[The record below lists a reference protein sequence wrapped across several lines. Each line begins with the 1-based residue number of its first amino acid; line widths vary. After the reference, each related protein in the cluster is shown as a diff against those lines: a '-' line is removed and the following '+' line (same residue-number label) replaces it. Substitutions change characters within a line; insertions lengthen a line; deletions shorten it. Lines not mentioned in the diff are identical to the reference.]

1 MSNIAGHSLEAQ
13 PAPSPSQSRSTTTV
27 SQSNPDPTSPET
39 LGRQLISPDT
49 SNKPQPLSYRQLLQQ
64 RLQKYQWTANHTVE
78 NAGTTRHPLWF
89 SSFWLG
95 TIQIG
100 QSSAHRTKG
109 AAKEEAAKA
118 ALDWLTT
125 YGYY

>member
-1 MSNIAGHSLEAQ
+1 MSNDAGDSKSGPRAFLNRSATTAPRSNRHSA
-13 PAPSPSQSRSTTTV
+13 
-27 SQSNPDPTSPET
+27 SPET
-39 LGRQLISPDT
+39 SIRRNT
-49 SNKPQPLSYRQLLQQ
+49 SQTTTRPQPLSYRQLLQQ

-78 NAGTTRHPLWF
+78 NAGTTRNPLWF

-125 YGYY
+125 YGYD

>member
-1 MSNIAGHSLEAQ
+1 MSNNAEDNQGPQSTFARS
-13 PAPSPSQSRSTTTV
+13 PSSTPSQSDQHS
-27 SQSNPDPTSPET
+27 TSPET
-39 LGRQLISPDT
+39 PRRRNT
-49 SNKPQPLSYRQLLQQ
+49 SQETSIRPHPLSYRQLLQQ

-78 NAGTTRHPLWF
+78 NAGTTRNPLWF

-118 ALDWLTT
+118 ALNWLNI
-125 YGYY
+125 YGYI